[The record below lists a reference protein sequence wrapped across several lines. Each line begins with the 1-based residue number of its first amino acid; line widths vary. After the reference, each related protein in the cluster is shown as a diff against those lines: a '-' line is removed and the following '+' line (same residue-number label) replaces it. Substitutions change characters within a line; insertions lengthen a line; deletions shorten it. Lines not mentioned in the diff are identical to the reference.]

1 MVLLTFPSVVINT
14 ATAIRYY
21 AFKEDMTN
29 PRMHTRNEQKAALL

>member
-1 MVLLTFPSVVINT
+1 MVLLTF

>member
-1 MVLLTFPSVVINT
+1 MVLLTFTFSCHQY
-14 ATAIRYY
+14 IRYY